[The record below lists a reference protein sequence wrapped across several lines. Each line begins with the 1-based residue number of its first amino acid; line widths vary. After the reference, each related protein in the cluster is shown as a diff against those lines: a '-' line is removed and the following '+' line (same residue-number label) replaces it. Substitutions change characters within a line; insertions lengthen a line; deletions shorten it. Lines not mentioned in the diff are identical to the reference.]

1 MLTGIVVDYEGAMET
16 LIEQANAG
24 AQASVVP
31 VSLAS
36 GGVLLTGFGAY
47 TPMLS
52 SDLKLGLSD
61 MAGQIETGGMVIST
75 PFDV

>member
-1 MLTGIVVDYEGAMET
+1 MI
-16 LIEQANAG
+16 
-24 AQASVVP
+24 
-31 VSLAS
+31 
-36 GGVLLTGFGAY
+36 LTGFGAY

-52 SDLKLGLSD
+52 SELKLGLSD